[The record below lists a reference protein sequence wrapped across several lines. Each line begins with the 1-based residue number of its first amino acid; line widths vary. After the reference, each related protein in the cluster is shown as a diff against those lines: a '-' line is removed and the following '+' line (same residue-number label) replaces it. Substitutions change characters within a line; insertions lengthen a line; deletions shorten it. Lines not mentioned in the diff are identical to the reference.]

1 MIARFFSAVRT
12 TWSLPSDAACHA
24 SIAHCARSGSPLLQP
39 ISAGRS
45 QGSTQYFNPA
55 ACAAQTPA
63 NASSNT
69 RGQTERFPVFIGYLP
84 YPHQFPPQRP
94 DSQPDHQIDQRNQES
109 QPPPLPLPRSEEHT
123 SELQSLRHLV

>member
-1 MIARFFSAVRT
+1 MIARFFSAVRS
-12 TWSLPSDAACHA
+12 TWSLPIYAASHA
-24 SIAHCARSGSPLLQP
+24 SIAHCARSAPPLLQP

-55 ACAAQTPA
+55 ACATQTPA

-69 RGQTERFPVFIGYLP
+69 RGQSERFRVFIGYLP

-94 DSQPDHQIDQRNQES
+94 DSQPDRQIDQRNQES
-109 QPPPLPLPRSEEHT
+109 HPPPLPLSSEERP
-123 SELQSLRHLV
+123 EQDRARL